1 MSAVDFLHTRS
12 ILHRDI
18 KDENIIIDHKCG
30 KICWNDLPYNPC
42 FRFSCKLVDFGSAV
56 FFKPG
61 QRFHT
66 FYGTVEYCSPE
77 VLQVGFFENMLYWLS
92 QFLGM
97 FLWGPWV
104 RAVESGST
112 PVHHYIW
119 RESVLWLSGTDT
131 IYIWK
136 FHTSSNL
143 VTTFLGHNT
152 SWVAS
157 STQWRLTQMLG
168 AYPGIRIISVE
179 FWTPL
184 NLGLLFQALLDKNP
198 EHRASLWHLKEHEWI
213 LQEVKRYK
221 NQNWSNVNFHQVDAS
236 QYQLYDV
243 IPCSESELRP
253 PTHYRYQCFVDFFTL
268 PQGGRWKDGRKG
280 RTSHQQK
287 FRSREIV

>member
-1 MSAVDFLHTRS
+1 MWYLNIFDQMVMEKHGDMDLFEFIDRNPVMDEPLSCLIFRWSKILSMSYEIKLFCWCSRQVVSAVDFLHTRS

-77 VLQVGFFENMLYWLS
+77 VLQVGFFESMLDWLS
-92 QFLGM
+92 QFLGV

-143 VTTFLGHNT
+143 VTTFFRTQYELSCILHTMTSHPNVGSLSRYPDYLG
-152 SWVAS
+152 
-157 STQWRLTQMLG
+157 
-168 AYPGIRIISVE
+168 
-179 FWTPL
+179 
-184 NLGLLFQALLDKNP
+184 
-198 EHRASLWHLKEHEWI
+198 WI
-213 LQEVKRYK
+213 LNSFKPGSSVSGSFGQGP
-221 NQNWSNVNFHQVDAS
+221 WAS
-236 QYQLYDV
+236 GFSLA
-243 IPCSESELRP
+243 SEGTWMDIARGK
-253 PTHYRYQCFVDFFTL
+253 TR
-268 PQGGRWKDGRKG
+268 
-280 RTSHQQK
+280 
-287 FRSREIV
+287 RESKLV